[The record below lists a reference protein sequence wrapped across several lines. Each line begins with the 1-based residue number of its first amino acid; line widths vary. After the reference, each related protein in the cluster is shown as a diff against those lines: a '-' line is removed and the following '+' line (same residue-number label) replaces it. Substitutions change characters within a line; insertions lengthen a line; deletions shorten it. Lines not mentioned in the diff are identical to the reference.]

1 MMCTHPVIPWPGEGV
16 KNVDEGILCAIIWK
30 PKEDSFINNI
40 IFKGD
45 EHSRE
50 ESHPCPWAIAR

>member
-1 MMCTHPVIPWPGEGV
+1 MMCTHPIIPWPREGV
-16 KNVDEGILCAIIWK
+16 KNVVCAIIWK